1 MIISSCTFNTILCSP
16 DLASGKYFDRVITI
30 VLENTDYTEAIKD
43 KYLSYLANQGILLS
57 NFHGVW
63 HPSQPNYIAMIRG
76 SKGGVVS
83 GGFVGEVSDDKL
95 YYRKHNPFISMTN
108 IRTNPSLI
116 SKISTR
122 NMLKKYSFS
131 KNNKIMKTNILLF
144 NKNTD
149 NDTGAISKRN
159 NSNDYIDDDY
169 KDIER
174 IKLLLKSYLNNYD
187 IKDVNSKVLINE
199 PWYNTT
205 DLLIIPNNNN
215 NNNNNSSS
223 SSSDFQIND
232 YHRKIKNYV
241 YNEDGKYLGI
251 GFGAE
256 IFCGLSSPQTHNN
269 NNSDLKFFLGN
280 YWKKNLSSSV
290 NEDLS
295 LILNTENN
303 KKIKI
308 KKTKILNSIGYFE
321 NTSKYS
327 NISTIAYIKEN
338 DDDGKKEPVIIKY
351 NNIGKCK
358 VILSGIDLF
367 NNDLYSFDDR
377 LLLLNLIFSELE
389 VKFKYDNDEFFNFK
403 KFFNILCNERS
414 LLSKGDNNLEF
425 GSILLYGEVVT
436 STQTILESNLKLK
449 KKLPNGFIFLTN
461 RQIQGRGRGKNTW
474 ISPLGCLQFSFTLNH
489 YDNPTT
495 SASVVFI
502 QYLLSLA
509 IVESIRTKDGY
520 EEIPL
525 RLKWPNDIY
534 AFIDDNEFVKI
545 GGVLVNSNYINKEYK
560 LVIGC
565 GLNVNNQY
573 PTISINQLIE
583 IYNKKNKN
591 AEDLKLFS
599 QEELLAMIIVKFE
612 YFYKDF
618 CNYGKGFRPFI
629 DIYYKRWL
637 HE

>member
-95 YYRKHNPFISMTN
+95 YYR
-108 IRTNPSLI
+108 
-116 SKISTR
+116 
-122 NMLKKYSFS
+122 
-131 KNNKIMKTNILLF
+131 
-144 NKNTD
+144 
-149 NDTGAISKRN
+149 AISKRN

-187 IKDVNSKVLINE
+187 IKDVNS
-199 PWYNTT
+199 
-205 DLLIIPNNNN
+205 
-215 NNNNNSSS
+215 
-223 SSSDFQIND
+223 
-232 YHRKIKNYV
+232 
-241 YNEDGKYLGI
+241 KYLGI

-377 LLLLNLIFSELE
+377 LLLLNLIFSEL
-389 VKFKYDNDEFFNFK
+389 
-403 KFFNILCNERS
+403 
-414 LLSKGDNNLEF
+414 GDNNLEF

-637 HE
+637 HEQFY

>member
-1 MIISSCTFNTILCSP
+1 MIISSCTFNAILCSP

-30 VLENTDYTEAIKD
+30 VLENTDYTEAIED

-116 SKISTR
+116 SKI
-122 NMLKKYSFS
+122 
-131 KNNKIMKTNILLF
+131 
-144 NKNTD
+144 
-149 NDTGAISKRN
+149 
-159 NSNDYIDDDY
+159 
-169 KDIER
+169 
-174 IKLLLKSYLNNYD
+174 
-187 IKDVNSKVLINE
+187 VNADQLIN
-199 PWYNTT
+199 
-205 DLLIIPNNNN
+205 DL
-215 NNNNNSSS
+215 S
-223 SSSDFQIND
+223 
-232 YHRKIKNYV
+232 KIKNYV

-308 KKTKILNSIGYFE
+308 KKTKILNSIGCFE
-321 NTSKYS
+321 NTLKYS

-338 DDDGKKEPVIIKY
+338 DDDGKKEPVIIKC

-389 VKFKYDNDEFFNFK
+389 VKFKDDNDEFFNFK
-403 KFFNILCNERS
+403 KYFNILCNERS

-449 KKLPNGFIFLTN
+449 KELPNGFIFLTN

-618 CNYGKGFRPFI
+618 CNYGRGFRPFI

-637 HE
+637 HENQIVTLETYNNQRAKIIGITEDFGFLKAILLDDIE